1 MTKTEKILSVAKK
14 LCKANNTV
22 TTLEIKTELRKR
34 YPKNRWEQTKV
45 SSTMS
50 DASSNGK
57 FDYTDNGTFRTYSLV
72 SVGKVVNKGT
82 LVAPASQLGTPTTAI
97 RGRVKKVKA
106 PKAPMTTQKI
116 SRTKA
121 LDIIQKSNGKF
132 FTVTFIKKDGSRRV
146 LNGQYT
152 PDMGVSPLGYVLVK
166 DISAVRK
173 KEVKSVKNV
182 NLQTIE
188 SIKLDNVLSKI
199 D

>member
-45 SSTMS
+45 SLTMS

-57 FDYTDNGTFRTYSLV
+57 FDYVDNGTFRTYSLV
-72 SVGKVVNKGT
+72 GKVANKGT
-82 LVAPASQLGTPTTAI
+82 LVAPVSQLGTPTTSTI
-97 RGRVKKVKA
+97 TGRVKKVKA

-121 LDIIQKSNGKF
+121 LDLIQNSNGKF

-152 PDMGVSPLGYVLVK
+152 PDMGVSPLGYILVK

-173 KEVKSVKNV
+173 KEVKTVKNV

-188 SIKLDNVLSKI
+188 SIRLDNVLSKI

>member
-34 YPKNRWEQTKV
+34 YPNNRWEQAKV
-45 SSTMS
+45 SSTMI
-50 DASSNGK
+50 DANAAGK

-72 SVGKVVNKGT
+72 GKGT
-82 LVAPASQLGTPTTAI
+82 TTTPVAQVSTPTTTGKA
-97 RGRVKKVKA
+97 KKAKA

-121 LDIIQKSNGKF
+121 LDLIQNSNGKF
-132 FTVTFIKKDGSRRV
+132 FTVTFIKKDGTRRV

-152 PDMGVSPLGYVLVK
+152 PDMGVSPLGYILVK

-173 KEVKSVKNV
+173 KEVKTVKNV

-188 SIKLDNVLSKI
+188 SITLNNVLSKI

>member
-1 MTKTEKILSVAKK
+1 MTKKEKILSVAKK

-34 YPKNRWEQTKV
+34 YPNTRWDQSKV
-45 SSTMS
+45 STTMIEANS
-50 DASSNGK
+50 AGK

-72 SVGKVVNKGT
+72 GKGTSTAPAAQVTTTTTGKV
-82 LVAPASQLGTPTTAI
+82 
-97 RGRVKKVKA
+97 KKAKA

-121 LDIIQKSNGKF
+121 LDLIQNSNGKF

-152 PDMGVSPLGYVLVK
+152 PDMGVSPLGYVPVK
-166 DISAVRK
+166 DISAVRR
-173 KEVKSVKNV
+173 KEVKTVKNV

-188 SIKLDNVLSKI
+188 SITLNNVLSKI

>member
-34 YPKNRWEQTKV
+34 YPNSRWEQSKV
-45 SSTMS
+45 SSVMN
-50 DASSNGK
+50 DAYTAGK
-57 FDYTDNGTFRTYSLV
+57 FTYTDNGTFRTYSLA
-72 SVGKVVNKGT
+72 GKGT
-82 LVAPASQLGTPTTAI
+82 TSTPVAQVSTPTVT
-97 RGRVKKVKA
+97 GKVKKV
-106 PKAPMTTQKI
+106 KAPMTTQKI

-121 LDIIQKSNGKF
+121 LELIQNSNGKF
-132 FTVTFIKKDGSRRV
+132 FTVTFIKKDGTRRV

-152 PDMGVSPLGYVLVK
+152 PDMGVSPLGYILVR
-166 DISAVRK
+166 DISAVRRNEDK
-173 KEVKSVKNV
+173 KVKNV

-188 SIKLDNVLSKI
+188 SITLNNVLSKV

>member
-34 YPKNRWEQTKV
+34 YPNNRWEQATI
-45 SSTMS
+45 SSTMI
-50 DASSNGK
+50 DANSNGK
-57 FDYTDNGTFRTYSLV
+57 FDYSDNGTFRTYSF
-72 SVGKVVNKGT
+72 VGKTANKGT
-82 LVAPASQLGTPTTAI
+82 IVTPVTQVTKGKA
-97 RGRVKKVKA
+97 KKAKA
-106 PKAPMTTQKI
+106 AKTPMSTQKI

-121 LDIIQKSNGKF
+121 LDLIQNSNGKF

-146 LNGQYT
+146 LNAQYT
-152 PDMGVSPLGYVLVK
+152 PDMGVSPLGYILVK

-173 KEVKSVKNV
+173 KEVKTVKNV

-188 SIKLDNVLSKI
+188 SITLNNVMSKI

>member
-34 YPKNRWEQTKV
+34 YPNNRWEQAKV
-45 SSTMS
+45 SSTMI
-50 DASSNGK
+50 DANAAGK
-57 FDYTDNGTFRTYSLV
+57 FDYTDNGTFRTYSLA
-72 SVGKVVNKGT
+72 GKGT
-82 LVAPASQLGTPTTAI
+82 TVAPVAQVSTPTVTTPT
-97 RGRVKKVKA
+97 GKTKKVKA

-121 LDIIQKSNGKF
+121 LDLIQNSNGKF
-132 FTVTFIKKDGSRRV
+132 FTVTFIKKDGTRRV

-152 PDMGVSPLGYVLVK
+152 PDMGVSPLGYILVR
-166 DISAVRK
+166 DISAVRRKEDK
-173 KEVKSVKNV
+173 KVKNV

-188 SIKLDNVLSKI
+188 SITLNNVLSKI

>member
-1 MTKTEKILSVAKK
+1 MKTSKIDKVFKVAKS

-22 TTLEIKTELRKR
+22 TTLEIKNELRKKYSKR
-34 YPKNRWEQTKV
+34 NWRQSEISQVMADFYL
-45 SSTMS
+45 
-50 DASSNGK
+50 DGK
-57 FDYTDNGTFRTYSLV
+57 FNYFDNGTFRVFSLAGTNPTPAPV
-72 SVGKVVNKGT
+72 TQSTVTSKV
-82 LVAPASQLGTPTTAI
+82 A
-97 RGRVKKVKA
+97 KVKA

-121 LDIIQKSNGKF
+121 LDLIQNSNGKF

-166 DISAVRK
+166 DISAVRR
-173 KEVKSVKNV
+173 KEVKTVKNV

-188 SIKLDNVLSKI
+188 SITLNNILSKI

>member
-1 MTKTEKILSVAKK
+1 MTKREKILSVAKK

-34 YPKNRWEQTKV
+34 YPNTRWEQSKV
-45 SSTMS
+45 SQTMS
-50 DASSNGK
+50 DANVAGK
-57 FDYTDNGTFRTYSLV
+57 FEYTDNGTFRTYSLV
-72 SVGKVVNKGT
+72 GKGT
-82 LVAPASQLGTPTTAI
+82 IVAPVAQVTTSAKT
-97 RGRVKKVKA
+97 GRVKKAKA

-121 LDIIQKSNGKF
+121 LDLIQNSNGKF

-152 PDMGVSPLGYVLVK
+152 PDMGVSPLGYILVK
-166 DISAVRK
+166 DISAVRR
-173 KEVKSVKNV
+173 KEVKTVKNV

-188 SIKLDNVLSKI
+188 SITLNNVVSKI